1 MIPLA
6 PRFFSALARRFALS
20 AALAGALT
28 LGLATPALAV
38 KSGEMYDVLVQ
49 APNFT
54 LPTTTDGEAV
64 SLTDYSGKV
73 RLVVFWAS
81 WCPAC
86 RKELPALIRLQD
98 KYQKQ
103 GVQVVAIAVDAKEA
117 AARDAYVKKMGFN
130 FPSLAGDAQVKQDYG
145 QVKSIPTTF
154 MIGRKGYIYKH
165 YIGAYPEQTLEAD
178 LKKLL

>member
-1 MIPLA
+1 MTPLA
-6 PRFFSALARRFALS
+6 SRFLAS
-20 AALAGALT
+20 VTLAGLLAL
-28 LGLATPALAV
+28 GPAAPALAV

-54 LPTTTDGEAV
+54 LPATTDGEAV
-64 SLTDYSGKV
+64 SLTDFSGKV

-81 WCPAC
+81 WCPSC

-103 GVQVVAIAVDAKEA
+103 GMQVVAIAVDPKEA
-117 AARDAYVKKMGFN
+117 AERDAYVRRMGFN

-165 YIGAYPEQTLEAD
+165 YIGAYSEKTLEAD

>member
-1 MIPLA
+1 MTSLA
-6 PRFFSALARRFALS
+6 SRFLTAF
-20 AALAGALT
+20 ALAG
-28 LGLATPALAV
+28 GLALVPAAPARAIT
-38 KSGEMYDVLVQ
+38 SGEMYNVLVQ

-81 WCPAC
+81 WCPSC
-86 RKELPALIRLQD
+86 RQELPALIRLQE

-103 GVQVVAIAVDAKEA
+103 GVQVVAIAVDPKEA

-145 QVKSIPTTF
+145 QVTSIPTTF

-165 YIGAYPEQTLEAD
+165 YIGAYPEKTLEAD